1 MFLEQAEKT
10 CHCVLGRRPKKAQ
23 STKGAKGQKKGI
35 SYSKLELVKFGQKL
49 FLIFFTFI
57 NLCFS
62 LVAFHA
68 HIFVFRWK

>member
-1 MFLEQAEKT
+1 MMFLEQAEKT

-49 FLIFFTFI
+49 FLIF
-57 NLCFS
+57 LLS
-62 LVAFHA
+62 
-68 HIFVFRWK
+68 